1 MTYTIQGD
9 NSGMSA
15 NDVQKIAGNLKLLNA
30 AEDRKCSDRRAQ
42 AQRSGQR
49 AAQSIGSADPAILRV
64 WGFGSTWETWRNYRM
79 DSDID
84 LGLEGGDWSRAVS
97 SLWNGPSARQYEFSL
112 VSLDEQPQTFSDL
125 VKKNGVILYEKK
137 Q

>member
-1 MTYTIQGD
+1 
-9 NSGMSA
+9 MSA
-15 NDVQKIAGNLKLLNA
+15 NDVQKIASNLKLLNA
-30 AEDRKCSDRRAQ
+30 AEDRKRSDRRARAQQ
-42 AQRSGQR
+42 AGQR
-49 AAQSIGSADPAILRV
+49 AAQSIGAADPAILRV

-84 LGLEGGDWSRAVS
+84 LGLEGGDWSHAVS
-97 SLWNGPSARQYEFSL
+97 SLWNRPSARQYEFSL